1 MARLKENSVI
11 AAERLGRIRF
21 SPHIFI
27 SPYQLDRVVQ
37 VLESI

>member
-1 MARLKENSVI
+1 MARLKENSIV

-27 SPYQLDRVVQ
+27 SPHQLDRVVR
-37 VLESI
+37 VLASI